1 MIPVTTPELEHPPVV
16 LNQSYTR
23 VSYRKILL
31 TTEYLDTY
39 LHPYLY
45 EQSESMDAAAKERAE
60 LNDANDAELKKQQDF
75 AKVNRYA

>member
-1 MIPVTTPELEHPPVV
+1 M
-16 LNQSYTR
+16 
-23 VSYRKILL
+23 
-31 TTEYLDTY
+31 
-39 LHPYLY
+39 HPYLY